1 LYNAIS
7 KLSDRLTVDE
17 DGKKRTF
24 HDTTVTNAVDLCE
37 LLQVMNITNDP
48 ALTKASRKL
57 EEVLSGVTA
66 KELREEDSTRALTKL
81 KVDEIL
87 GAFDWGVSDGEDENQ
102 NA

>member
-1 LYNAIS
+1 
-7 KLSDRLTVDE
+7 
-17 DGKKRTF
+17 
-24 HDTTVTNAVDLCE
+24 
-37 LLQVMNITNDP
+37 MNITNDP